1 MKLNIIAIT
10 AGALLLA
17 SCEKEIIVDVPP
29 HEPKLA
35 INSVTYTGDTISVM
49 LGKSIDVLKHK
60 YGTNLGVPD
69 AVVQLQ
75 AGDKATVTMK
85 YDNTSGAYISDMVA
99 EPGLVYS
106 VKAVAPG
113 FSEVSAISRAP
124 RAVKIQSLQRI
135 KDVRLDMDGNT
146 QDELRL
152 TFDDPAGEKN
162 YYIITISASFMV
174 NNYEETAYSG
184 CVNTP
189 DPSVET
195 LYDES
200 IDQNTCIE
208 SNGIFLRDELFDGKR
223 KELRLFVR
231 STDLQAQEVPGL
243 GMVYPTIEIQHVT
256 EEYFRYIK
264 SSRYASINSGNPFA
278 EPSNVYTNIKGGFG
292 IFSIA
297 HSEVMEIK

>member
-10 AGALLLA
+10 ASALLLT

-35 INSVTYTGDTISVM
+35 INSVTYAGDTISIM
-49 LGKSIDVLKHK
+49 LSKSVDVLKHK
-60 YGTNLGVPD
+60 YGTNLDVTN
-69 AVVQLQ
+69 AIVQLQ
-75 AGDKATVTMK
+75 AGDKTPVTMK
-85 YDNTSGAYISDMVA
+85 YDNALGIYISDMIA
-99 EPGLVYS
+99 EPGIVYN

-135 KDVRLDMDGNT
+135 KDARLDIDGNM

-162 YYIITISASFMV
+162 YYIISLSATFMV
-174 NNYEETAYSG
+174 NEYEETSYSG
-184 CVNTP
+184 CVNSP

-231 STDLQAQEVPGL
+231 SSDLQGQELPGH
-243 GMVYPTIEIQHVT
+243 GMAYPTIEIQHVT
-256 EEYFRYIK
+256 EDYFRYIK
-264 SSRYASINSGNPFA
+264 SSRYASVNSGNPFA
-278 EPSNVYTNIKGGFG
+278 EPSNVYTNVKNGFG
-292 IFSIA
+292 IFGVA

>member
-1 MKLNIIAIT
+1 MKLNIIAIAVGT
-10 AGALLLA
+10 MLFT

-29 HEPKLA
+29 HEPNLV
-35 INSVTYTGDTISVM
+35 INSVSYTGDTVRVM
-49 LGKSIDVLKHK
+49 LSKSIDVLKHK
-60 YGTNLGVPD
+60 YGTDLTVQN

-75 AGDKATVTMK
+75 AGDKAAVTMK
-85 YDNTSGAYISDMVA
+85 YDNTTGMYMSNMVA
-99 EPGLVYS
+99 EPGIAYS
-106 VKAVAPG
+106 VKAIAPG
-113 FSEVSAISRAP
+113 FKDVSATTHAP
-124 RAVKIQSLQRI
+124 GIVKIQSLQRI
-135 KDVRLDMDGNT
+135 KDVRLDIDGNT

-152 TFDDPAGEKN
+152 TFDDPGGEKN
-162 YYIITISASFMV
+162 YYIVIISASYMV

-184 CVNTP
+184 CVNTS

-231 STDLQAQEVPGL
+231 STDLQVVEMPGL
-243 GMVYPTIEIQHVT
+243 GLVYPTIEIQHVT

-264 SSRYASINSGNPFA
+264 SSRYAAINSGNPFA
-278 EPSNVYTNIKGGFG
+278 EPSNVYANITNGYG
-292 IFSIA
+292 IFSVT